1 MFLGTMLICLGS
13 VCYVDTKEF
22 PTQASCE
29 AEAKARVLYMRYTLS
44 NLTRIGYTCT
54 VVGKSV

>member
-13 VCYVDTKEF
+13 VCHVDTKEF
-22 PTQASCE
+22 PTLDSCE
-29 AEAKARVLYMRYTLS
+29 TAAKARVLYMRYTLS

-54 VVGKSV
+54 IVGKAV